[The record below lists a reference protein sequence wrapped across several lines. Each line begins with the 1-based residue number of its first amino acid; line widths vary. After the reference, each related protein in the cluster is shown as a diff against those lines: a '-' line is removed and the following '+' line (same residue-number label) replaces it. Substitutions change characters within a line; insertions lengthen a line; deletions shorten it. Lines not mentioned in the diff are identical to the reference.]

1 MINDLK
7 FLYYLFSN
15 YTIEEI
21 KILFKSVYLI
31 PYMMLENFQKMKT

>member
-15 YTIEEI
+15 YTFEEI
-21 KILFKSVYLI
+21 KILFKTVQLL
-31 PYMMLENFQKMKT
+31 PYILLRNFQELNN